1 MIQYHQLLLKKT
13 FHIEDVD
20 YKVEKVVVKFDP
32 EISGDE
38 NKKNIKLKINKKT
51 F

>member
-1 MIQYHQLLLKKT
+1 
-13 FHIEDVD
+13 VD

-38 NKKNIKLKINKKT
+38 NKKKYKIEKKIKKIFKILN
-51 F
+51 